1 MRQQFIEEFIKLERL
16 AVVGA
21 SRNPR
26 KYGAIVYRD
35 MKSRGYDVVP
45 VNPSIDA
52 FDGDTAYPSLQ
63 AIPDPVEGAVFIIP
77 PPKVPQGLRDAAAAG
92 IKYVWLQPGAQS
104 SEVLAVA
111 AELGLNLVYNAC
123 VMVEAPYARTETA

>member
-1 MRQQFIEEFIKLERL
+1 MKQQFIEEFIGFKRL
-16 AVVGA
+16 AVVGV
-21 SRNPR
+21 SRNSR
-26 KYGAIVYRD
+26 KFGAIVYRN

-63 AIPDPVEGAVFIIP
+63 AIPNPVEGAVFIIP

-104 SEVLAVA
+104 NEALAVA
-111 AELGLNLVYNAC
+111 EELGLNLVYNAC
-123 VMVEAPYARTETA
+123 VMVEAPYARAETA